1 MEGGTQGNLL
11 RHGLNA
17 PRPFRMPPQ
26 RRKPAHRKSYRIAN
40 ALLGI
45 VTAACMLSLLWG
57 YGIAYQTGYG
67 AAVSYFEEVC
77 HG

>member
-1 MEGGTQGNLL
+1 MEGGARGNLF

-26 RRKPAHRKSYRIAN
+26 RAAHRKSYRIADV
-40 ALLGI
+40 LLAI
-45 VTAACMLSLLWG
+45 AVAAGVLSLLWG
-57 YGIAYQTGYG
+57 YGIAYQIGYG
-67 AAVSYFEEVC
+67 AAADHFGEVR